1 MNEDNLERGYF
12 IFSLDTELGT
22 GFFDMDEDRKR
33 LFSADGSRERKK
45 IQRIISLLEEFQIVA
60 TWAVVGHIF
69 YDHCEKCN
77 VCPILE
83 WKGKYKSFEEAYD
96 TRHPLWY
103 GADVIDMLQN
113 QKMEH
118 EIAFHGYTH
127 EIFDEKQMSK
137 EKAEIEI
144 QEFLRVVRRRGI
156 EPTSIVFPR
165 DKAGHLDLF
174 KKYGFVCYRGQ
185 ESLPLIIKNRLF
197 IGKVI
202 KTIDHIFGISTPP
215 IYDPSEFKK
224 NHLINMIAT
233 QHIFG
238 FNRSVELILDA
249 SRLSNLRIRR
259 MINAIKKAAQQKKV
273 VHLWAHPWEFRS
285 EQDFSKL
292 RYIFSHVADVVSEG
306 KMKSVSMAEMSNIV
320 NQIDEKI

>member
-1 MNEDNLERGYF
+1 MIKENIGTGYF

-22 GFFDMDEDRKR
+22 GFFDLDEDRKR

-45 IQRIISLLEEFQIVA
+45 IQRIITLLEEFQIVA

-69 YDHCEKCN
+69 YDHCEKCEI
-77 VCPILE
+77 CPILE
-83 WKGKYKSFEEAYD
+83 WKGKYKSFEEAYG
-96 TRHPLWY
+96 TQHPLWY

-127 EIFDEKQMSK
+127 EIFNEKTMSK

-144 QEFLRVVRRRGI
+144 QEFLRVTQRRGI
-156 EPTSIVFPR
+156 KPTSIVFPR
-165 DKAGHLDLF
+165 DKAGHLHLF
-174 KKYGFVCYRGQ
+174 EKYGFVCYRGE
-185 ESLPLIIKNRLF
+185 ESLPLIIRNRFF
-197 IGKVI
+197 IGKII
-202 KTIDHIFGISTPP
+202 KTIDHILGVSTPP
-215 IYDPSEFKK
+215 IYDPHEYEK
-224 NHLINMIAT
+224 NHLINMTAS

-259 MINAIKKAAQQKKV
+259 MIKAIKKAAQQKKV
-273 VHLWAHPWEFRS
+273 VHLWAHPWEFRT

-292 RYIFSHVADVVSEG
+292 RYIFSHVADAVREG
-306 KMKSVSMAEMSNIV
+306 KMKSVSMAEMAKIGA
-320 NQIDEKI
+320 QTHEK